1 MQWQPRTMCDGP
13 GPFSFTCRLELR
25 SSQCS
30 LLIGMMELDK
40 CHDIPNQTGSLA
52 LTWAGII
59 LSWPETRPLSLRLR
73 GNGPFVIESPTFLLR
88 PLAEHYTV
96 PGACL

>member
-1 MQWQPRTMCDGP
+1 MQWQPRTTCDGP
-13 GPFSFTCRLELR
+13 GPFSFTCKLELR
-25 SSQCS
+25 SSQRS

-40 CHDIPNQTGSLA
+40 CHDIPNQTDSLA

-59 LSWPETRPLSLRLR
+59 LSWSETRPFRLR
-73 GNGPFVIESPTFLLR
+73 GNGPFVIELPTFLLS
-88 PLAEHYTV
+88 PLAEQYTV

>member
-1 MQWQPRTMCDGP
+1 MALVLSALHAD
-13 GPFSFTCRLELR
+13 R
-25 SSQCS
+25 SSNRAS
-30 LLIGMMELDK
+30 VGGLWFGMIELVK
-40 CHDIPNQTGSLA
+40 SHDIPNQTGSLA

-59 LSWPETRPLSLRLR
+59 LSWPETRPLRLR
-73 GNGPFVIESPTFLLR
+73 GNEPFVIVPPTFLHR